1 MQEFVL
7 SNTNRITRVKI
18 ALYNLDLW
26 QITES
31 PFVIPCSGFVK
42 AEDGNPTLSWGSLG
56 FVQAWELRPVKSAL
70 FKRVKLRL
78 QSQDTLRRKGRLE
91 GLYTLDY
98 NTELD
103 SNLKEL
109 GECNSKWGWNLLVR
123 DYLQTRQAY
132 RDSIG
137 EGKLGILKPC
147 AYFPE
152 DKDVID
158 LLLRIATFNCDSIKA
173 SAQKRLKVSY
183 K

>member
-7 SNTNRITRVKI
+7 TNLDRITRVKF
-18 ALYNLDLW
+18 ALYNLDEW
-26 QITES
+26 QITRGPLDI
-31 PFVIPCSGFVK
+31 PFSGFVK
-42 AEDGNPTLSWGSLG
+42 AEDGNPTSWGSLG

-78 QSQDTLRRKGRLE
+78 RSQDTLRRKGRLE
-91 GLYTLDY
+91 DLYTLDY

-109 GECNSKWGWNLLVR
+109 EECDSKWGWNLLVR
-123 DYLQTRQAY
+123 DYLQARQAY

-137 EGKLGILKPC
+137 EGKLGWLKPC

-152 DKDVID
+152 DKEVID
-158 LLLRIATFNCDSIKA
+158 LLLRVATVHSDCIKA
-173 SAQKRLKVSY
+173 SSHKRLKISY